1 LRFKVISKYFSHL
14 KAGKHMSTISIPS
27 GALDQKLVDFGL
39 LVGLLNQPDGTEFN
53 LDWFE
58 NPLPYLKQIP
68 GDAKDM
74 LNLLRDIL
82 GSPAAGT
89 PSDREWYAVNWNGAP
104 SGVYIVLPLK
114 SDTTPPATVG
124 VGLWHPFTGEESTIN
139 ITGWVFFPLFNLPVS
154 SPVIITG
161 STNYPVVIMLAIE
174 DTKET
179 FQVGSGANLVTFTG
193 FEFEGNIY
201 FSDTAPNFT
210 LSFLNMKPPSGQ
222 STAQTL
228 ADLQNATLANWVN
241 AVLGTQTV
249 AGWLSTDIPS
259 TNKKIGD
266 VLTSL
271 KLLQMNGGQ
280 YQLGGLT
287 DFEGKTP
294 AQIAEELVAVALN
307 ALASNTNPILK
318 LGKGGIYIVGE
329 ASNGGTDYGLR
340 LQVEDIQI
348 SGSSGGTEG
357 NNGNSSSDSA
367 AANKPQFV
375 LQVGK
380 WLTGESDA
388 DNWAGRADPKGTLAG
403 TGITILLVNV
413 IGTDQFSFNPRVELM
428 SLGFDFAGGN
438 NKPLVDIQGVQLGGV
453 ELRFCLSLDFSNLS
467 QILWGGA
474 VRCDHLGLPLGAGVT
489 GSSGNPVAQNLL
501 SSGSNGSSSAGA
513 DTQPVNPAF
522 SAAVAWINDPAQ
534 STEVN
539 FQLYA
544 PDDTPTNTVW
554 IPVQRAFGPLQCQR
568 LGVEWPQP
576 NPDLRLSF
584 LFDGDVALGGLEVDL
599 QGLSIGIPLKSPGD
613 LSSYALGLDGLAITF
628 SQGPVEVS
636 GGLFKAH
643 VNVDGQD
650 ILEYNGE
657 ALIKAASWSISA
669 LGSWATLNGHP
680 SLFIFAFLNAPIGGP
695 AFFFITGL
703 SAGFGYNRSLTLPQ
717 QDQVQDFP
725 FVAGLTDPSKIGGAD
740 AGPQEALQAIQDWVN
755 PAQGVNWIAAGV
767 QFTSFELINSNV
779 LVVVEFGN
787 HFEIAV
793 LGLSR
798 IKLPQVGPVT
808 YAYVE
813 LGLEV
818 IIDPSDGFFSATAVI
833 TPNSYVIDP
842 ACHLTGGFAFCVW
855 FAAPEDGGPDHS
867 GDFVLTIGGY
877 HPQFNKPEWYP
888 DEPRLGFNWQ
898 VSDQVSMKGGAYF
911 ALTPSCVMAGGSLD
925 IEFHSGNLSAWFTAY
940 ADFLVQWKPFYY
952 TVGIG
957 ISIGVSY
964 RLHLLFVT
972 TTIKVELGADL
983 TMWGPPTGGTVHI
996 HLWIVSFTVSFGPSY
1011 GQGND
1016 YLQFSDFQTLLPQ
1029 DKAQSQQQ
1037 PMMKARPM
1045 MAFAA
1050 EDDTPSFQN
1059 VIKLIINAGQFPQPS
1074 PDGRWLVRADEFKF
1088 SVETAWPLTELDL
1101 VGPSTTAKLAP
1112 PTLVPADAN
1121 APSCARQPDG
1131 YYVGVRPMGIICA
1144 NSLLS
1149 LTVTF
1154 EDNTNQDIN
1163 DNWSWALN
1171 TRSVPEATWGQPVPQ
1186 GQTPP
1191 PAANT
1196 LPGRLMGLQNI
1207 APPVQQPSGPAPIP
1221 MANLSYDPIN
1231 PNADQENYLPI
1242 PQPSQTGLPQSSATS
1257 LQTIASTLM
1266 KDSEAGSPMSN
1277 RTAVFNALAGFGYDA
1292 GTNGDL
1298 SALVSNINLNYPA
1311 PPMLESPVGE

>member
-1 LRFKVISKYFSHL
+1 
-14 KAGKHMSTISIPS
+14 MSTIPIPS
-27 GALDQKLVDFGL
+27 GALDQKLIDFGL
-39 LVGLLNQPDGTEFN
+39 LIGMLNQPDGAEFN
-53 LDWFE
+53 LDWFDD
-58 NPLPYLKQIP
+58 PLSYLKQIP
-68 GDAKDM
+68 SDAKDM

-82 GSPAAGT
+82 GTPAAGT
-89 PSDREWYAVNWNGAP
+89 PSDREWYEVNWNGEP

-114 SDTTPPATVG
+114 SDTTPPSTVG
-124 VGLWHPFTGEESTIN
+124 LGLWHPFTGEGSTID

-161 STNYPVVIMLAIE
+161 SANYPVTITLDIE

-179 FQVGSGANLVTFTG
+179 FQVGSGENLVTFTG
-193 FEFEGNIY
+193 FEFVGNIY
-201 FSDTAPNFT
+201 FGDTVPNFT
-210 LSFLNMKPPSGQ
+210 LQFLNMKPSSEQ

-228 ADLQNATLANWVN
+228 SDLQNATLANWVN
-241 AVLGTQTV
+241 AVLGSETV
-249 AGWLSTDIPS
+249 IGWLSTNIPS
-259 TNKKIGD
+259 RDKQIGE
-266 VLTSL
+266 VLTDL
-271 KLLQMNGGQ
+271 KLLVKNNGQ
-280 YQLGGLT
+280 YELGGLS
-287 DFEGKTP
+287 DFENKTP
-294 AQIAEELVAVALN
+294 LQISEELMAEALSV
-307 ALASNTNPILK
+307 LASNQSPVFK
-318 LGKGGIYIVGE
+318 LGDGGIYIVSE
-329 ASNGGTDYGLR
+329 AAESGTDYGLR
-340 LQVEDIQI
+340 LQVGDIQI
-348 SGSSGGTEG
+348 SGASKSAEGG
-357 NNGNSSSDSA
+357 NGNSSSDSA
-367 AANKPQFV
+367 AANQPEFV
-375 LQVGK
+375 LQIGK

-388 DNWAGRADPKGTLAG
+388 DNWLGRADPQGTARDAG
-403 TGITILLVNV
+403 VTILLVNV
-413 IGTDQFSFNPRVELM
+413 VGTDQFSFNPKVELV
-428 SLGFDFAGGN
+428 SLGFDFTGGN
-438 NKPLVDIQGVQLGGV
+438 NKPLVDVQGVQLGGV

-474 VRCDHLGLPLGAGVT
+474 IRCDHLGLPLGAGVS

-501 SSGSNGSSSAGA
+501 SSGSNGSGGAGA
-513 DTQPVNPAF
+513 DTSPVNPAF
-522 SAAVAWINDPAQ
+522 SAAVAWVSDPAQ

-544 PDDTPTNTVW
+544 PDDTPTDTVW

-584 LFDGDVALGGLEVDL
+584 LFDGDVALGGLEIDL

-613 LSSYALGLDGLAITF
+613 LSSYALGLDGLALTF
-628 SQGPVEVS
+628 AQGPVEVS
-636 GGLFKAH
+636 GGLYKAH
-643 VNVDGQD
+643 VTVDGQD

-657 ALIKAASWSISA
+657 ALIKAASWSLTA

-680 SLFIFAFLNAPIGGP
+680 SLFIFAMLDAPIGGP
-695 AFFFITGL
+695 AFFFVTGL
-703 SAGFGYNRSLTLPQ
+703 SAGFGYNRSLTLPG

-725 FVAGLTDPSKIGGAD
+725 FVAGLTDPSKIGGAN
-740 AGPQEALQAIQDWVN
+740 AGPQEALKAIQEWVQ

-767 QFTSFELINSNV
+767 QFTSFELINSNA

-798 IKLPQVGPVT
+798 IKLPQVGPVA

-818 IIDPSDGFFSATAVI
+818 IIDPSDGLFSATAVI

-842 ACHLTGGFAFCVW
+842 ACHLTGGFAFFVW
-855 FAAPEDGGPDHS
+855 FGDNTHA

-877 HPQFNKPEWYP
+877 HPQFNKPGWYP

-898 VSDQVSMKGGAYF
+898 VSDQVTIKGGAYF
-911 ALTPSCVMAGGSLD
+911 ALTPSCVMGGGSLD
-925 IEFHSGNLSAWFTAY
+925 LQFESGNLSAWFTAY
-940 ADFLVQWKPFYY
+940 ADFLIQWKPFYY
-952 TVGIG
+952 TADIG

-983 TMWGPPTGGTVHI
+983 TLWGPPTGGVVHV
-996 HLWIVSFTVSFGPSY
+996 HLWVVSFTVSFGPSY

-1029 DKAQSQQQ
+1029 DKPQSEE
-1037 PMMKARPM
+1037 KM
-1045 MAFAA
+1045 MARSVRAAAA
-1050 EDDTPSFQN
+1050 EGDTPPFQN

-1074 PDGRWLVRADEFKF
+1074 PDGRWLVRADEFQF

-1101 VGPSTTAKLAP
+1101 VGSTTTQLAP
-1112 PTLVPADAN
+1112 PTLVPPDKN

-1131 YYVGVRPMGIICA
+1131 YYVGVRAMGIICTT
-1144 NSLLS
+1144 SVLS

-1154 EDNTNQDIN
+1154 EDGSKQDIN

-1171 TRSVPEATWGQPVPQ
+1171 TRSVPEATWGQPIPK
-1186 GQTPP
+1186 GQTPAV
-1191 PAANT
+1191 AANT
-1196 LPGRLMGLQNI
+1196 LPGRLVGIQNI
-1207 APPVQQPSGPAPIP
+1207 TPHVQQPSGPAPIP

-1231 PNADQENYLPI
+1231 PDADQENYLPI
-1242 PQPSQTGLPQSSATS
+1242 PQPVESGQPQVSATS
-1257 LQTIASTLM
+1257 LQIIATTLTQ
-1266 KDSEAGSPMSN
+1266 DSSATSPAANRAGI
-1277 RTAVFNALAGFGYDA
+1277 FNALAEFGYDA
-1292 GTNGDL
+1292 GANGDL
-1298 SALVSNINLNYPA
+1298 SELVSYVNLNYPA